1 MRDKISKQTIDQ
13 VSVDPDRDQTLWDAG
28 NKACPGFGV
37 RIGRGGKTSFL
48 YQYRHKSDGK
58 LYRLTIGDY
67 GPMTADEARKKAE
80 DLRNRV
86 RTGGHP
92 AVEAEKARQAPTV
105 NDLAERYLAEHC
117 SKRSASTR
125 RNAEVLFRLH
135 IRPALGTRPVR
146 EITWEDID
154 RIARKLADRP
164 VMANRMLALC
174 SKAWALAAR
183 WGWFPRDA
191 ANPGRAHDRNP
202 EPPRGRALDRAQLG
216 RIGAVLAEERDP
228 FIVAAFRLAL
238 LTGARP
244 GEVLSARWEDVDL
257 SARVWRLP
265 EAKTGARPVFLG
277 EAAAQVLVDLPRAG
291 AWVFPGSGRG
301 GHLTTLRDLWER
313 IMVRADL
320 PKGFRLYDASR
331 HTFATHAM
339 ELEIPRDI
347 AFRLTGHAIGGAAG
361 DRYRHGTQ
369 VLLRAADLVSA
380 WLAAALRGE
389 PEPSAKVLP
398 MRA

>member
-1 MRDKISKQTIDQ
+1 MKGRRITKRLIDILEP
-13 VSVDPDRDQTLWDAG
+13 DPTRNTLVWDSDVL
-28 NKACPGFGV
+28 GFGV
-37 RIGRGGKTSFL
+37 CVSRGGCKSYVFE
-48 YQYRHKSDGK
+48 YRANGIKRRMTLGK
-58 LYRLTIGDY
+58 HGRAL
-67 GPMTADEARKKAE
+67 TADQAREIAVRHRLAVQSGADPAAQAEMARKA
-80 DLRNRV
+80 
-86 RTGGHP
+86 P
-92 AVEAEKARQAPTV
+92 AVAK
-105 NDLAERYLAEHC
+105 LAERYLAEHC

-135 IRPALGTRPVR
+135 ILPAIGARPVKDV
-146 EITWEDID
+146 TWEDID
-154 RIARKLADRP
+154 RISRKLADRP

-174 SKAWALAAR
+174 SKAWGLAAR

-202 EPPRGRALDRAQLG
+202 EPPRGRALDGAQLG
-216 RIGAVLAEERDP
+216 RIGAALEEERDP
-228 FIVAAFRLAL
+228 FAVAAFRFAL

-244 GEVLSARWEDVDL
+244 GEVLAARWEDVDL

-277 EAAAQVLVDLPRAG
+277 EKAAQLLADLPRVG

-301 GHLTTLRDLWER
+301 GHLASLRDLWER
-313 IMVRADL
+313 IAIRADL
-320 PKGFRLYDASR
+320 PEGFRLYDASR
-331 HTFATHAM
+331 HTFATQAM
-339 ELEIPRDI
+339 ELEVPRDI

-369 VLLRAADLVSA
+369 VLLRAADLVSG
-380 WLAAALRGE
+380 WLHAALERELE
-389 PEPSAKVLP
+389 PAAKVLP